1 MPTVPRT
8 LSNRLSTIVF
18 YQSVKMDSLSSGF
31 FWDFFGPIL
40 KTRKREYHDQIVAR
54 QFCLVDQF

>member
-18 YQSVKMDSLSSGF
+18 YQSVKMDLFSSGL
-31 FWDFFGPIL
+31 FFGFVLTDL
-40 KTRKREYHDQIVAR
+40 KTRKR
-54 QFCLVDQF
+54 